1 MNPLIEAHRGDS
13 ANAPENTLAAF
24 DRAIALGVPYIE
36 LDVHPAKN
44 GTLVVIHDATV
55 DRTTNGSG
63 AVRDLTVDHLRS
75 LDAGAKF
82 SPTYAGQKIPQLLEV
97 MERVAP
103 TPTRLNI
110 EIKSSPLGTN
120 VPQTLVNLL
129 RQFGKQYEYIVSSFD
144 LQALL
149 GVRAIDPR
157 ITLALIGNA
166 PDILTHAEQHHI
178 PWIHAKHTTLTEEIA
193 VRAHAQGKRI
203 NVWTVDD
210 PEKFQHWKALGVDKI
225 CTNRPAQMLEAAAR

>member
-1 MNPLIEAHRGDS
+1 MKPLIEAHRGDS

-24 DRAIALGVPYIE
+24 ERAIALGVPYIE
-36 LDVHPAKN
+36 LDVHPAKD
-44 GTLVVIHDATV
+44 GTLMVIHDATA

-63 AVRDLTVDHLRS
+63 AVCDLTVDHLRS

-82 SPTYAGQKIPQLLEV
+82 SPIYAGQKIPQLLEV

-110 EIKSSPLGTN
+110 EIKSSPPGTN

-129 RQFGKQYEYIVSSFD
+129 RRFGKQCEYIVSSFN

-149 GVRAIDPR
+149 DVRAIDPR

-166 PDILTHAEQHHI
+166 PDILTRAEQHHI

-193 VRAHAQGKRI
+193 ARARAQGKHI

-210 PEKFQHWKALGVDKI
+210 PERFQHWKTVGVDKI
-225 CTNRPAQMLEAAAR
+225 CTNQPTLMLEAAGR